1 MGRLERLKGVQ
12 TLIEAFRR
20 YDAADLIVVGE
31 GTYGDE
37 LRRRAAGLTH
47 VRFLGRLPTD
57 ALRHHY
63 AGALALLAPSV
74 GYETFGM
81 TTIEAF
87 AERTP
92 AIVRDLG
99 ALPEVVHESGGG
111 FIYRTQS
118 ELLEA
123 LETLRS
129 NPRLRG
135 ELGERG
141 YHAFRERWS
150 PEPHLRAYF
159 ELIDEAAELRPGGRR
174 ALRDGRDAMRFG
186 IRSCIRRWRLG
197 SR

>member
-1 MGRLERLKGVQ
+1 MSPARPYFLVVGRLERLKGVQ
-12 TLIEAFRR
+12 TLIEAFRH
-20 YDAADLIVVGE
+20 YDAADLVVVGE

-47 VRFLGRLPTD
+47 VRFLGRLPSN
-57 ALRHHY
+57 ALRPLY
-63 AGALALLAPSV
+63 GGAIALLAPSV

-87 AERTP
+87 AEHTP

-99 ALPEVVHESGGG
+99 ALPEVVRESGGG
-111 FIYRTQS
+111 FIYRTEG

-129 NPRLRG
+129 NPRLRA

-141 YHAFRERWS
+141 YRAFRERWS
-150 PEPHLRAYF
+150 PDPHLRAYF
-159 ELIDEAAELRPGGRR
+159 ELIEGVTDRR
-174 ALRDGRDAMRFG
+174 AAPPAA
-186 IRSCIRRWRLG
+186 RSQTEGTR
-197 SR
+197 